1 MEKIVLSVLFIIS
14 LFFISAQTS
23 FADSYMTMPDLMN
36 SRMFSTEGSRP
47 LVNLER
53 TYFNNQEIMKIEAK
67 QNPRKQE
74 ENKDNIKQVSD
85 VPQEK
90 TKFKDYFKNFVV
102 EW

>member
-1 MEKIVLSVLFIIS
+1 MKKIALFTFIIS
-14 LFFISAQTS
+14 IFSFTS
-23 FADSYMTMPDLMN
+23 QNCFADSYMTMPDLMN

-74 ENKDNIKQVSD
+74 EQENNIKQISNS
-85 VPQEK
+85 PLET